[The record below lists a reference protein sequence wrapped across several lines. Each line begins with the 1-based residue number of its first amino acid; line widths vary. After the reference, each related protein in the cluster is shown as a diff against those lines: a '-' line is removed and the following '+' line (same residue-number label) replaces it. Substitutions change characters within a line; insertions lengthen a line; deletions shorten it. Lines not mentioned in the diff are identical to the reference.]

1 MAVVSP
7 PASLLRPWSDLL
19 PELLGHIIAFL
30 PFPGDRA
37 RLRAVC
43 RGWCSAARR
52 HVRQLPWLVLPDASF
67 CTIAAD
73 GDDGCTSFFFRRG
86 NIPGLPEDATIVGST
101 GAWLAVDRTDDP
113 RRDVNH
119 RHSYLLH
126 NPFSSET
133 VPLPELDDVIS
144 HVSDKFEVRK
154 VLMRSP
160 SSAPADDVIA
170 VITNSCYCNVILCHP
185 GKGVEILPY
194 FGICDVA
201 FLGDCLYGITADED
215 LLVFELDED
224 EDDGRSIVVNGK
236 RVIKHPLADGEKD
249 PWSWMDDDGD
259 GDYDDNAGNDND
271 GDGVVNDDDKD
282 IGPYTEV
289 PYQGH
294 AITTR
299 KLVVS
304 QGGELLM
311 VRRIM
316 QEPPFTRSFTREV
329 KVFKADVGIG
339 KWVPV
344 DHDPLGQDGA
354 LFLSRAFSKC
364 CQVFGDMKPG
374 FMYFEDVDEVFD
386 TRLWTAMPF
395 TIPWQ
400 RKLFRLEWT
409 TWVFPPEVVV

>member
-19 PELLGHIIAFL
+19 PELLGHVIAFL
-30 PFPGDRA
+30 PFPSDRA

-43 RGWCSAARR
+43 RGWRSAARR

-86 NIPGLPEDATIVGST
+86 NIPGLPDDATIVGST

-126 NPFSSET
+126 NPFSGET
-133 VPLPELDDVIS
+133 VPLPELDDVMG

-160 SSAPADDVIA
+160 SAPADDVIT
-170 VITNSCYCNVILCHP
+170 VMTNSCSCNVILCRP
-185 GKGVEILPY
+185 GKGVEILPD

-201 FLGDCLYGITADED
+201 FLGDCLYGITAHED
-215 LLVFELDED
+215 LLVFELELDDD
-224 EDDGRSIVVNGK
+224 EDDDDGNRPIVVNGR

-249 PWSWMDDDGD
+249 PWSWMDD
-259 GDYDDNAGNDND
+259 NAGNGNGDGVDND
-271 GDGVVNDDDKD
+271 GNDDGDVVDNDGNDNADGGDNDDAPDQDEESDRFKGDNLVSDGKD

-294 AITTR
+294 AITC
-299 KLVVS
+299 
-304 QGGELLM
+304 
-311 VRRIM
+311 
-316 QEPPFTRSFTREV
+316 
-329 KVFKADVGIG
+329 
-339 KWVPV
+339 
-344 DHDPLGQDGA
+344 H
-354 LFLSRAFSKC
+354 SRF
-364 CQVFGDMKPG
+364 
-374 FMYFEDVDEVFD
+374 
-386 TRLWTAMPF
+386 
-395 TIPWQ
+395 
-400 RKLFRLEWT
+400 
-409 TWVFPPEVVV
+409 

>member
-101 GAWLAVDRTDDP
+101 GAWLAVDRTDDAYRRTRFIPGVYP

-224 EDDGRSIVVNGK
+224 EDDGRSIVVNA
-236 RVIKHPLADGEKD
+236 P
-249 PWSWMDDDGD
+249 
-259 GDYDDNAGNDND
+259 
-271 GDGVVNDDDKD
+271 
-282 IGPYTEV
+282 IG
-289 PYQGH
+289 
-294 AITTR
+294 
-299 KLVVS
+299 
-304 QGGELLM
+304 
-311 VRRIM
+311 
-316 QEPPFTRSFTREV
+316 
-329 KVFKADVGIG
+329 
-339 KWVPV
+339 
-344 DHDPLGQDGA
+344 
-354 LFLSRAFSKC
+354 
-364 CQVFGDMKPG
+364 
-374 FMYFEDVDEVFD
+374 
-386 TRLWTAMPF
+386 
-395 TIPWQ
+395 
-400 RKLFRLEWT
+400 
-409 TWVFPPEVVV
+409 